1 MTEEEIIRE
10 NAALED
16 ISRKASD
23 QTVEVFPSAF
33 AMRASQQQINGN
45 GNAGAQVDQA
55 MRGNEM
61 QQDIL
66 MSLIPGSKGRRSI
79 RIHPPSRPTS
89 KSGQSVHSK
98 AFLGDGMNGGNAGRK
113 GDSSVLASLD
123 VNLP

>member
-33 AMRASQQQINGN
+33 AMRAAQLQNGN
-45 GNAGAQVDQA
+45 GNGGAQTENVV
-55 MRGNEM
+55 RENEL

-79 RIHPPSRPTS
+79 RVHPPSRPTS
-89 KSGQSVHSK
+89 KSGQSVPSK
-98 AFLGDGMNGGNAGRK
+98 SSAGGMNGGYDGRK
-113 GDSSVLASLD
+113 GDSSMLTLLD
-123 VNLP
+123 VNLPS